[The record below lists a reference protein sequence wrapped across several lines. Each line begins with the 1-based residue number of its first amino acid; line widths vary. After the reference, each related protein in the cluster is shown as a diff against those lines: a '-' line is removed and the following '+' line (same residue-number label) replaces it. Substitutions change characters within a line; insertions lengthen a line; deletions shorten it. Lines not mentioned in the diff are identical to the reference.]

1 MKNKEKFAREIF
13 NIACRGD
20 SIAVTIANNEIVP
33 CGSIECGKCIFKV
46 KEYEECSDKIKKWCE
61 SEYVERPTITSR
73 EKKFL
78 DILLPKWK
86 YMARDADKNLYV
98 FDSLPIKG
106 HNGWRIENISMYD
119 LCDYCYISKKLFDN
133 MFNFIKWEDEKPWS
147 IEDLKKLEV
156 KE

>member
-1 MKNKEKFAREIF
+1 MKNKEKFAKEIF
-13 NIACRGD
+13 DIACRGD

-61 SEYVERPTITSR
+61 SEYVEKPTLTSR

-78 DILLPKWK
+78 NLLLPKWK
-86 YMARDADKNLYV
+86 YMVRGADKNLYV

-106 HNGWRIENISMYD
+106 HNGWRIETIHISM
-119 LCDYCYISKKLFDN
+119 CDYCYISKKLFDN

>member
-61 SEYVERPTITSR
+61 SEYVERSTITSR

-86 YMARDADKNLYV
+86 YMARAADKNLYV

-106 HNGWRIENISMYD
+106 HNGWHIENISMYD

>member
-13 NIACRGD
+13 DVACRGD

-33 CGSIECGKCIFKV
+33 CGNIECGKCIFKV

-61 SEYVERPTITSR
+61 SEYIEKPILTSK

-78 DILLPKWK
+78 DLLLPECK
-86 YMARDADKNLYV
+86 YIVREKNDTLYIYYCKPIRSYKNGIWTS
-98 FDSLPIKG
+98 DDDYYYLPKK
-106 HNGWRIENISMYD
+106 MYGD
-119 LCDYCYISKKLFDN
+119 DIFS
-133 MFNFIKWEDEKPWS
+133 FIKDDDEEPWD

-156 KE
+156 KDE